1 IILLN
6 HDPNHVNLFTSSLSA
21 LSPSPSIVVSPL
33 VVVGRR
39 PMANSTTTT
48 SSVTTAR
55 HHLEPPK
62 TRMSTTLAPPSRHSA
77 MSSRLMRSA
86 PSLHH
91 KAINHSMAH
100 NHNDP
105 DCLKTPT
112 MSDMLQTPTPNQL
125 TSPFKH
131 TPAADDTPRFS
142 FSQISIPT
150 PTGQRFF
157 GENEPLMVTTNGG
170 SAHRSDEDSP
180 GDELKTPIFA
190 FEPCMPSTSGT
201 QTASSSSGGEER
213 KEEASA
219 TTTKTMNGKHPK
231 PSLPTISTSGLAPP
245 LGSPG
250 LNGGM
255 FQFSPLVEHF
265 LQTISNRSGGLPE
278 LSVMDA
284 ETPKTAEAPDLLK
297 LVCKNEGKEGKGT
310 FAEPSIP
317 RTKGS
322 SAQASRPPP
331 PAFVFDPPPMNSN
344 EAPIFENSL
353 ADFKPAPGFMIPKQ
367 EPMDE
372 YSIEIYSN
380 GMNEGSDY
388 DYKGMDLDETKNFR
402 DLQRELRNQKA
413 GILPSGERPYICT
426 MPQCD
431 KRFSRSDELTRHMRI
446 HTGSKPF
453 QCNICH
459 RAFSRSDHLTTHVR
473 THTGEKPFECPTCG
487 RKFARSDE
495 RKRHT
500 KVHEKPKYRR
510 ASTSSFGGPASQGS
524 SGSNGME

>member
-1 IILLN
+1 
-6 HDPNHVNLFTSSLSA
+6 SSA

-33 VVVGRR
+33 VAR
-39 PMANSTTTT
+39 PMANSTTASSSSSMTLTT
-48 SSVTTAR
+48 R

-62 TRMSTTLAPPSRHSA
+62 RASVATLAPPSRHLPLP
-77 MSSRLMRSA
+77 SRLARAA

-91 KAINHSMAH
+91 KAINHSMA
-100 NHNDP
+100 NHHDP

-112 MSDMLQTPTPNQL
+112 MSDMLQTPTPSQL

-142 FSQISIPT
+142 FSQISLP
-150 PTGQRFF
+150 PPPGGQRFF
-157 GENEPLMVTTNGG
+157 GENDPIMVTANG
-170 SAHRSDEDSP
+170 SQRSDDSSP
-180 GDELKTPIFA
+180 GGEELKTPIFA
-190 FEPCMPSTSGT
+190 FDHCLPSTSGIQST
-201 QTASSSSGGEER
+201 SS
-213 KEEASA
+213 KEEKKETKPA
-219 TTTKTMNGKHPK
+219 TTTTMNGKHPK
-231 PSLPTISTSGLAPP
+231 PNLPSLTTTGLAPP

-297 LVCKNEGKEGKGT
+297 LVCKNEPKDGKAGAA
-310 FAEPSIP
+310 FSEPSAS
-317 RTKGS
+317 RSTKGS
-322 SAQASRPPP
+322 TQPVTRPPP
-331 PAFVFDPPPMNSN
+331 PAFVFDPPPMTSTNDV
-344 EAPIFENSL
+344 PIFDTTNLE
-353 ADFKPAPGFMIPKQ
+353 FKPAPGFMIPKQ
-367 EPMDE
+367 EPLDE
-372 YSIEIYSN
+372 YSIEIYN
-380 GMNEGSDY
+380 GGMADSSDY
-388 DYKGMDLDETKNFR
+388 DYKTMDLDDDKNFR
-402 DLQRELRNQKA
+402 ALRSAKA
-413 GILPSGERPYICT
+413 GGVGVLPSGERPYICT
-426 MPQCD
+426 MPNCD

-510 ASTSSFGGPASQGS
+510 SSTSSFGGPASQGS